1 MNEYL
6 RPMVIGLLTVL
17 LVGGARPAS
26 GEVID
31 RVLAVVSGQIITR
44 SDVEASLALGLV
56 DARPGSDRISDGL
69 QALVDRVL
77 MLNEVRRVVPPQPTP
92 ATIDARIARIR
103 ERFDSPA
110 ALARVLAASGIDE
123 TVLRIYA
130 TDDVRLASY
139 LDERFTAAAQ
149 PTDAEVAQAGEG
161 ARQKLTTERRQN
173 LIAAWIA
180 ELRRRADLTVLP

>member
-1 MNEYL
+1 MN
-6 RPMVIGLLTVL
+6 RMGAGLLAFL
-17 LVGGARPAS
+17 LVAIVVRPVCA
-26 GEVID
+26 EIID
-31 RVLAVVSGQIITR
+31 RVLAVVSGQIITK
-44 SDVEASLALGLV
+44 SDVEASLALGLI
-56 DARPGSDRISDGL
+56 DARPGSDRISGGL

-77 MLNEVRRVVPPQPTP
+77 MLNEVRRVVPPQPAP
-92 ATIDARIARIR
+92 ATIDARITRIR

-130 TDDVRLASY
+130 ADDVRLASY
-139 LDERFTAAAQ
+139 LDERFTGAAL
-149 PTDAEVAQAGEG
+149 PTDEEVRQAGEA
-161 ARQKLTTERRQN
+161 AREKLTNERRQN